1 MPISRHSWQRI
12 CGISSSRLRRI
23 TQDSENWLP
32 RAVEFAN
39 ETTGLT
45 SRSRTNAWATN
56 SQILKANSGPVLAGK
71 QSELKTI
78 FTSLKTV
85 LGNLTV
91 LEIRSIQIGTS

>member
-1 MPISRHSWQRI
+1 MELKP
-12 CGISSSRLRRI
+12 
-23 TQDSENWLP
+23 P
-32 RAVEFAN
+32 N
-39 ETTGLT
+39 ETT
-45 SRSRTNAWATN
+45 SFDQQKPANAWATN